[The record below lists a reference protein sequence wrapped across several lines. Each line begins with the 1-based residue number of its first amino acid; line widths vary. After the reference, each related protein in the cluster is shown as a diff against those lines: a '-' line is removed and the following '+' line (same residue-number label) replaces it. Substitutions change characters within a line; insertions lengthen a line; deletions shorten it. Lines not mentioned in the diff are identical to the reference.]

1 MRTSFFG
8 VIQDEKKVNI
18 ELESEQKKQK
28 EKFEAQMAMR
38 ASRKGALPK
47 KDDSDNDIDDN
58 AAVIDDNY
66 NIGEITNSKQVN
78 I

>member
-1 MRTSFFG
+1 
-8 VIQDEKKVNI
+8 
-18 ELESEQKKQK
+18 
-28 EKFEAQMAMR
+28 MAMR

-47 KDDSDNDIDDN
+47 KEDSDNDIDDN